1 MSATRSI
8 PSTTSSRRIRARRV
22 KTIGGPQSRF
32 VALGLDAPRRV
43 LLATDGSVPASAAM
57 RLARAMAERNAWSP
71 DVLSVVQPVP
81 VSVGEVLLPAPPI
94 QYDVTVTDSIGN
106 GIRGQLKRYGD
117 RAWPLEIEYGRA
129 VPVIAETARTHGS
142 TLIVLGLGRHGRL
155 ARLLGAETAA
165 RVIRHADVPVLAV
178 DGRVKTPPHLALAA
192 VDFGESSV
200 RAAREA
206 LALIEPPGLLH
217 LVHVKW
223 TLNTTSFDDAE
234 WERAYAAGA
243 DAEFAR
249 LKAALGPHPGIRIS
263 TALLTGGV
271 VEKVLNEAEA
281 LGAELIAVGSHNQT
295 VFDRMLIGSTPAQVL
310 RAARCSVLVAPPA
323 RIHA

>member
-8 PSTTSSRRIRARRV
+8 PRKTAKRRIRVRPVTTIAKPQARLV
-22 KTIGGPQSRF
+22 E
-32 VALGLDAPRRV
+32 LGLSFPRRV

-57 RLARAMAERNAWSP
+57 RLARVMAERNAWSP
-71 DVLSVVQPVP
+71 EVLSVMQPVP
-81 VSVGEVLLPAPPI
+81 VSVGEVMLPAPPI
-94 QYDVTVTDSIGN
+94 QYDVMVSDSIGN
-106 GIRGQLKRYGD
+106 RIRSQLKRHGD
-117 RAWPLEIEYGRA
+117 SAWPLEIEYGRA
-129 VPVIAETARTHGS
+129 VPVIAETARKRGS
-142 TLIVLGLGRHGRL
+142 TLIVLGLGRHGRIG
-155 ARLLGAETAA
+155 RLLGAETTA

-178 DGRVKTPPHLALAA
+178 NGRARSLPHVALAA

-206 LALIEPPGLLH
+206 LALLEPPGVLH

-223 TLNTTSFDDAE
+223 TLNTTSFDDSE

-243 DAEFAR
+243 QAEFVR
-249 LKAALGPHPGIRIS
+249 LSAALGPHPGIKIS

-281 LGAELIAVGSHNQT
+281 LGAELIAVGSHSQT
-295 VFDRMLIGSTPAQVL
+295 VFDRMVIGSTPAQVL
-310 RAARCSVLVAPPA
+310 RTARCSVLVAPPA
-323 RIHA
+323 RAHA